1 MRKNRKLD
9 ELRNI
14 EIITNYSTHAD
25 GSCFIKFGDTHVLCN
40 ATVDEN
46 PPRWLRNSGQ
56 GWITAEYGMLPTSTN
71 ERMSRE
77 SVRGKQSGRTQ
88 EIQRLIGRSLRSI
101 VNLSYLDGLQIILD
115 CDVIQADGGTRTTS
129 INGSFIALKICID
142 KMIKK
147 RLIKQDPLI
156 DQLAA
161 ISCGILDNNA
171 YLDLD
176 FEEDQSADVD
186 ANFVLTKT
194 GKIVEVQMT
203 SEKDLCSEENYL
215 SMFSLAKSAVQEII
229 KFQDDAINNA

>member
-1 MRKNRKLD
+1 MRKNRKLN

-161 ISCGILDNNA
+161 ISCGIIDNNA

-176 FEEDQSADVD
+176 FEEDQSAGVD

>member
-1 MRKNRKLD
+1 MRKNRKLN

-161 ISCGILDNNA
+161 ISCGILDNSA

-176 FEEDQSADVD
+176 FEEDQSAGVD

-215 SMFSLAKSAVQEII
+215 SMFSLAKSAVKEII

>member
-1 MRKNRKLD
+1 MRKNRKLN

-25 GSCFIKFGDTHVLCN
+25 GSCFIKFGNTHILCN

-147 RLIKQDPLI
+147 RLIKPDPLR

-176 FEEDQSADVD
+176 FEEDQSAGVD
-186 ANFVLTKT
+186 ANFVLTKS

>member
-1 MRKNRKLD
+1 MRKNRKLN

-14 EIITNYSTHAD
+14 EIITNYSTHAH
-25 GSCFIKFGDTHVLCN
+25 GSCFVKFGNTHVLCN

-176 FEEDQSADVD
+176 FEEDQSAGVD

>member
-1 MRKNRKLD
+1 MRKNRKLN

-101 VNLSYLDGLQIILD
+101 VNLNNLDGLQIILD

-176 FEEDQSADVD
+176 FEEDQSAGVD

>member
-1 MRKNRKLD
+1 MRKNRKLN

-161 ISCGILDNNA
+161 ISCGILDNKA

-176 FEEDQSADVD
+176 FEEDQSAGVD

>member
-1 MRKNRKLD
+1 MRKNRKLN

-88 EIQRLIGRSLRSI
+88 EIQRLIGRSLRSV

-161 ISCGILDNNA
+161 ISCGILDNSA

-176 FEEDQSADVD
+176 FEEDQSAGVD

>member
-1 MRKNRKLD
+1 MRKNRKLN

-147 RLIKQDPLI
+147 SLIKQDPLI

-161 ISCGILDNNA
+161 ISCGILDNSA

-176 FEEDQSADVD
+176 FEEDQSAGVD

>member
-1 MRKNRKLD
+1 MRKNRKLN

-147 RLIKQDPLI
+147 RLIKEDPLI

-176 FEEDQSADVD
+176 FEEDQSAGVD

-229 KFQDDAINNA
+229 KFQDDAINND

>member
-1 MRKNRKLD
+1 MRKNRKLN

-161 ISCGILDNNA
+161 ISCGILDNSA

-176 FEEDQSADVD
+176 FEEDQSAGVD

-194 GKIVEVQMT
+194 EKIVEVQMT

>member
-1 MRKNRKLD
+1 MRKNRKLN

-101 VNLSYLDGLQIILD
+101 VNLSYLNGLQIILD

-176 FEEDQSADVD
+176 FEEDQSAGVD

>member
-1 MRKNRKLD
+1 MRKNRKLN
-9 ELRNI
+9 ELRKI
-14 EIITNYSTHAD
+14 DITTNYSTHAD
-25 GSCFIKFGDTHVLCN
+25 GSCFVKFGGTHVLCN

-71 ERMSRE
+71 ERISRE

-176 FEEDQSADVD
+176 FEEDQTAGVD

-229 KFQDDAINNA
+229 KFQDYAINNA

>member
-176 FEEDQSADVD
+176 FEEDQSAGVD

>member
-1 MRKNRKLD
+1 MRKNRKLN

-14 EIITNYSTHAD
+14 EIITHYSTHAD

-147 RLIKQDPLI
+147 RLIKQDPLL

-176 FEEDQSADVD
+176 FEEDQSAGVD

-203 SEKDLCSEENYL
+203 SEKDLCSEENCL

>member
-1 MRKNRKLD
+1 MRKNRKLN

-147 RLIKQDPLI
+147 RHIKQDPVI

-176 FEEDQSADVD
+176 FEEDQSAGVD

-203 SEKDLCSEENYL
+203 SEKDLCSEENYF

>member
-1 MRKNRKLD
+1 MRKNRKLN

-14 EIITNYSTHAD
+14 EIITNYSNHAD

-161 ISCGILDNNA
+161 ISCGILDNDA

-176 FEEDQSADVD
+176 FEEDQSAGVD

-194 GKIVEVQMT
+194 GKIIEVQMT

>member
-1 MRKNRKLD
+1 MRKNRKLN

-40 ATVDEN
+40 ATVDQN

-176 FEEDQSADVD
+176 FEEDQSAGVD

>member
-1 MRKNRKLD
+1 MRKNRKLN

-46 PPRWLRNSGQ
+46 PPRWLRNSGK
-56 GWITAEYGMLPTSTN
+56 GWVTAEYGMLPTSTN

-176 FEEDQSADVD
+176 FEEDQSAGVD

>member
-1 MRKNRKLD
+1 MRKNRKLN

-161 ISCGILDNNA
+161 ISCGILDNSA

-176 FEEDQSADVD
+176 YEEDQSAGVD

>member
-1 MRKNRKLD
+1 MRKNRKLN

-147 RLIKQDPLI
+147 SLIKQDPLI

-161 ISCGILDNNA
+161 ISCGILDNSA

-176 FEEDQSADVD
+176 FEEDQSAGVD

-229 KFQDDAINNA
+229 KFQDDANNNA

>member
-1 MRKNRKLD
+1 MRKNRKLN

-161 ISCGILDNNA
+161 ISCGILDNSA

-176 FEEDQSADVD
+176 FEEDQSAGVD

-194 GKIVEVQMT
+194 GMIVEVQMT

>member
-147 RLIKQDPLI
+147 RLIKEDPLI

-176 FEEDQSADVD
+176 FEEDQSAGVD

>member
-1 MRKNRKLD
+1 MRKNRKLN

-147 RLIKQDPLI
+147 RLIKKDPLI

-176 FEEDQSADVD
+176 FEEDQSAGVD

>member
-1 MRKNRKLD
+1 MRKNRKLN

-88 EIQRLIGRSLRSI
+88 EIQRLIGRSLRSV

-176 FEEDQSADVD
+176 FEEDQSAGVD

>member
-1 MRKNRKLD
+1 MRKNRKLN

-25 GSCFIKFGDTHVLCN
+25 GSCFIKFGNTHVLCN

-161 ISCGILDNNA
+161 ISCGILDNSA

-176 FEEDQSADVD
+176 FEEDQSAGVD

>member
-1 MRKNRKLD
+1 MRKNRKLN

-25 GSCFIKFGDTHVLCN
+25 GSCFIKFGNTHILCN

-176 FEEDQSADVD
+176 FEEDQSAGVD
-186 ANFVLTKT
+186 ANFVLTKS

>member
-1 MRKNRKLD
+1 MRKNRKLN

-147 RLIKQDPLI
+147 RLIKQNPLI

-176 FEEDQSADVD
+176 FEEDQSAGVD

>member
-1 MRKNRKLD
+1 MRKNRKLN

-56 GWITAEYGMLPTSTN
+56 GWITAEYGMLPTSTK

-176 FEEDQSADVD
+176 FEEDQSAGVD

>member
-1 MRKNRKLD
+1 MRKNRKLN

-14 EIITNYSTHAD
+14 EIITNYSIHAD

-176 FEEDQSADVD
+176 FEEDQSAGVD

-194 GKIVEVQMT
+194 GKIIEVQMT

>member
-1 MRKNRKLD
+1 MRKNRKLN

-40 ATVDEN
+40 DTVDEN

-176 FEEDQSADVD
+176 FEEDQSAGVD

>member
-14 EIITNYSTHAD
+14 EIIPNYSTHAD
-25 GSCFIKFGDTHVLCN
+25 GSCFIKCGDTHVLCN

-176 FEEDQSADVD
+176 FEEDQSAGVD

>member
-1 MRKNRKLD
+1 MRKNRKLN

-176 FEEDQSADVD
+176 FEEDQSAGC
-186 ANFVLTKT
+186 LLY
-194 GKIVEVQMT
+194 T
-203 SEKDLCSEENYL
+203 SPSPRDS
-215 SMFSLAKSAVQEII
+215 
-229 KFQDDAINNA
+229 

>member
-1 MRKNRKLD
+1 MRKNRKLN

-101 VNLSYLDGLQIILD
+101 VNLSYLNGLQIILD

-129 INGSFIALKICID
+129 INGSYIALKICID

-176 FEEDQSADVD
+176 FEEDQSAGVD

>member
-1 MRKNRKLD
+1 MRKNRKLN

-147 RLIKQDPLI
+147 RLIKKDPLL

-176 FEEDQSADVD
+176 FEEDQSAFVD